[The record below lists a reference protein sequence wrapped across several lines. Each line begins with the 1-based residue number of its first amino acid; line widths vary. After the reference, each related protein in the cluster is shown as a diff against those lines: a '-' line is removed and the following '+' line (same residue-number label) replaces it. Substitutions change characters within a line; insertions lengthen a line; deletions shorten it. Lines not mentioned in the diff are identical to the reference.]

1 MGDFVRVASVN
12 DLGDDEIMQV
22 DVGDEQVLLA
32 KLDGRFYAIGEECTH
47 AGGPLS
53 QGYVEDGQVECP
65 LHGGLFD
72 LKTGAN
78 TAPPPVDPVKSYP
91 VRIEGDDVLVGTT
104 E

>member
-65 LHGGLFD
+65 LHGGVFD

-78 TAPPPVDPVKSYP
+78 TAPPAADPVKSYP